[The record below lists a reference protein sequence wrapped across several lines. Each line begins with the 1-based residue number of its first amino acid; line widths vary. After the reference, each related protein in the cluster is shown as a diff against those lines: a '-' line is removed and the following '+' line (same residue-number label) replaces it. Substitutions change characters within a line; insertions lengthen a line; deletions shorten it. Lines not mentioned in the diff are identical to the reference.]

1 MSPTVYRLSHC
12 PYKSRAWGLAAL
24 MKYHALSIPKV
35 TVSSA
40 PKTITVHVEGGM
52 VQDADGIPP
61 GYEVRVEDYD
71 HSDDTQP
78 TWDAEKEWHITVYE
92 GGGV

>member
-1 MSPTVYRLSHC
+1 
-12 PYKSRAWGLAAL
+12 